1 MIKQIK
7 KTILCI
13 IQTIETVVLACR
25 KYKYLMSKRIPWTI
39 GYSEYKYD
47 FIGKI
52 INREGLS
59 SFVNGTLPAGYG
71 YRLDERAVEY
81 PWFFARLK
89 ENEQI
94 ILDAGSVLN
103 HREILSAD
111 KLKGRKLYISTLF
124 YEGRPEI
131 SPSPSYLYED
141 LRNMCFRD
149 DFFDAICCLS
159 TLEHIGLDNTRLY
172 TPDQAKKESNKYS
185 HLVAIAEFKRVLRF
199 GGTLYLTIPFGSYK
213 NHGWLQ
219 VFDSE
224 MLNKIIETFEPTSM
238 SKTFFRYEN
247 DQWNFSEEKMC
258 QDGYCF
264 DIHENKL
271 YEKDYLAF
279 ARCVVCLEMTKGE
292 RGI

>member
-1 MIKQIK
+1 MMARGES
-7 KTILCI
+7 LF
-13 IQTIETVVLACR
+13 QTCVKLI
-25 KYKYLMSKRIPWTI
+25 YQYSNRIPWSV
-39 GYSEYKYD
+39 GYSEFKYD
-47 FIGKI
+47 FIGNF
-52 INREGLS
+52 INSKELS
-59 SFVNGTLPAGYG
+59 TFTNGMLPSKFG
-71 YRLDERAVEY
+71 YRLDERVVEY
-81 PWFFARLK
+81 PWFFEKLK
-89 ENEQI
+89 NSEQT

-111 KLKGRKLYISTLF
+111 RLKGRKLYISTLF

-131 SPSPSYLYED
+131 SPSPSYIYED

-159 TLEHIGLDNTRLY
+159 TLEHVGLDNTRLY
-172 TPDQAKKESNKYS
+172 TPDQANKESNTYS

-199 GGTLYLTIPFGSYK
+199 GGTLYLTIPFGRYK
-213 NHGWLQ
+213 NHGWFQ

-224 MLNKIIETFEPTSM
+224 MVNKIIETFEPASM

-247 DQWNFSEEKMC
+247 DQWNLSEEKMC